1 MAGIRIHTC
10 QKRDGGLESNVLAT
24 EHCPACSDFKSSDHA
39 SIARRE
45 NAVTRILAQAL
56 PNLSEVRWL
65 NRWAFDRRGEAGQL
79 GTRIVREDNQIVLL
93 RDDGQEV

>member
-1 MAGIRIHTC
+1 M
-10 QKRDGGLESNVLAT
+10 LAT
-24 EHCPACSDFKSSDHA
+24 ECCPACSDFKSSDHA
-39 SIARRE
+39 STARRE

-65 NRWAFDRRGEAGQL
+65 NRWAYDRKDEAGQL
-79 GTRIVREDNQIVLL
+79 GTKIIREDSQILLL